1 MLPAIIFNSISIVIS
16 AIYVYTN
23 FTWQFSYGVVYYVYN
38 KERREQNMITI
49 SYTSHNTFTAKNVS
63 CEAALI
69 KFIDKF
75 LPADAT
81 DITVMRHGVIIRFT
95 WME

>member
-1 MLPAIIFNSISIVIS
+1 
-16 AIYVYTN
+16 
-23 FTWQFSYGVVYYVYN
+23 
-38 KERREQNMITI
+38 MITI
-49 SYTSHNTFTAKNVS
+49 SYTSCNTFTAKNVS

-95 WME
+95 WMK